1 MSLRTLQSNNTHKKN
16 WKYFYHSVNNFAMI
30 VELSTVA
37 NDWLKKI
44 LKPFPC
50 QPSRKNIH
58 EKKSPLH
65 VQKAIALTHNFNS
78 LSFQLHARNVRR
90 PGLLA
95 TNRLQASVTDV
106 LRHVKIVLIMQK
118 RKKIKGYHCRM
129 HKMLQND

>member
-1 MSLRTLQSNNTHKKN
+1 M
-16 WKYFYHSVNNFAMI
+16 
-30 VELSTVA
+30 
-37 NDWLKKI
+37 KKI
-44 LKPFPC
+44 LKLFPC

-95 TNRLQASVTDV
+95 TKSTASERNRRAQACENCIN
-106 LRHVKIVLIMQK
+106 HAKAKENK
-118 RKKIKGYHCRM
+118 RISLSYAQNATKRLKHFLAVRE
-129 HKMLQND
+129 MLW